1 MMINSYEEAIQSAFR
16 EVADVLAVLGTVDRQ
31 LSAQQAYVDSVK
43 KTYELTEFRYESNLD
58 SSLSVLDAQR
68 SLRGAQDTLVA
79 MYLQKQVNHIRLYAV
94 LGGGWDPE
102 EDTENTGE
110 TPVNNENTAEQK

>member
-1 MMINSYEEAIQSAFR
+1 M
-16 EVADVLAVLGTVDRQ
+16 
-31 LSAQQAYVDSVK
+31 DSVK

-110 TPVNNENTAEQK
+110 TPVNNENTVEQK